1 MLIGLLNI
9 TDITKSKLSVELIA
23 EIGQAHEGSLGI
35 AHSYIDVLADAGVHT
50 VKFQVHIAEAE
61 SSQFEPFR
69 VKFSYE
75 DDTRYD
81 YWQRMEFTAQQWAG
95 LKQHCEDKGMEFGAS
110 PFSLAAVDLLES
122 IGVKNYKIGSGEV
135 SNFLMLEK
143 IARTGKP
150 ILLSSG
156 MSSFDELDKSVEFIK
171 GFGNEIQLFQCTTQ
185 YPTSAENSGLN
196 VIPQMKQRYGLK
208 VGLSDHSGTIYP
220 SLAAVALGA
229 ELLEFHVVFDKKMF
243 GPDTSSSL
251 TIEQVKQLSQGVQYI
266 STSLAN
272 PVDKDDTEKY
282 TQLKAMFGKSL
293 AVNKDIKAG
302 QTIAFEDLESKKPAG
317 QGISTTQY
325 NTIVGKTLTRDLN
338 KWDFITENDIR

>member
-1 MLIGLLNI
+1 M
-9 TDITKSKLSVELIA
+9 KVELIA

-35 AHSYIDVLADAGVHT
+35 AHSYIDALAGTGVHT

-61 SSQFEPFR
+61 SSQYEPFR

-81 YWQRMEFTAQQWAG
+81 YWQRMEFTVGQWAG

-110 PFSLAAVDLLES
+110 PFSQAAVDLLEK

-143 IARTGKP
+143 IAKTGKP

-156 MSSFDELDKSVEFIK
+156 MSSFDELDKSVNFIK
-171 GFGNEIQLFQCTTQ
+171 GFGNEIILFQCTTQ

-196 VIPQMKQRYGLK
+196 VIPLMKERYGLK

-220 SLAAVALGA
+220 SLGAVALGA

-243 GPDTSSSL
+243 GPDASSSL
-251 TIEQVKQLSQGVQYI
+251 TIEQVKQLSEGVNYI

-272 PVDKDDTEKY
+272 PVDKNNTEKY
-282 TQLKAMFGKSL
+282 AQLKAMFGKSL
-293 AVNKDIKAG
+293 AINKNLPAG
-302 QTIAFEDLESKKPAG
+302 HILTFEDLESKKPAG
-317 QGISTTQY
+317 HGISTTLY
-325 NTIVGKTLTRDLN
+325 KNVLGKTLARNLN
-338 KWDFITENDIR
+338 KWDFLTENDIN

>member
-1 MLIGLLNI
+1 M
-9 TDITKSKLSVELIA
+9 SVELIA

-35 AHSYIDVLADAGVHT
+35 AHSYIDALAGTGVHT

-61 SSQFEPFR
+61 SSQYEPFR

-81 YWQRMEFTAQQWAG
+81 YWQRMEFTAEQWAG

-110 PFSLAAVDLLES
+110 PFSQAAVDLLEK

-143 IARTGKP
+143 IAKTGKP

-156 MSSFDELDKSVEFIK
+156 MSSFEELDKSVEFIK
-171 GFGNEIQLFQCTTQ
+171 GFGNEILLFQCTTQ
-185 YPTSAENSGLN
+185 YPTSAENSGIN

-229 ELLEFHVVFDKKMF
+229 EMLEFHVVFDKKMF
-243 GPDTSSSL
+243 GPDASSSL
-251 TIEQVKQLSQGVQYI
+251 TIEQVKQLAEGVNYI

-272 PVDKDDTEKY
+272 PVDKNNTEKY

-293 AVNKDIKAG
+293 AVNKDLKTGHIL
-302 QTIAFEDLESKKPAG
+302 TVEDLETKKPAG
-317 QGISTTQY
+317 YGISTTLFQ
-325 NTIVGKTLTRDLN
+325 TVLGKALNRDLR
-338 KWDFITENDIR
+338 KWDFLTDNDIK